1 MPERSR
7 PSFLLA
13 PLGHTELPPSGGR
26 WRMSIARVGCG
37 VVTGRLLRG
46 RGNAHTAVWSLLR
59 HRRQVEAFAAH
70 DPLRF
75 DDPLLFSQ
83 ARKALE
89 HVFDRADPA
98 SL

>member
-13 PLGHTELPPSGGR
+13 PLGNTELPPTSGR
-26 WRMSIARVGCG
+26 WRLSIARVGCG
-37 VVTGRLLRG
+37 VVTGRLHRG
-46 RGNAHTAVWSLLR
+46 RGNAQTAVWALLR

-89 HVFDRADPA
+89 HVFDRATPPG
-98 SL
+98 L